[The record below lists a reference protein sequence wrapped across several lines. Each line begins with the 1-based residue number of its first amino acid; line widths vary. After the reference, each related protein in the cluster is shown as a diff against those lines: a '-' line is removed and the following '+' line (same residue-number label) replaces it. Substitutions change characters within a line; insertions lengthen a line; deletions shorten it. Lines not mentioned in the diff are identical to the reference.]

1 LAAQL
6 ATQLAA
12 GLAAKTTTDLLELN
26 DGPIPRLLQ
35 RSLAIG
41 LERARV
47 QGQKWRAPAH
57 LFSNPLPVALFI

>member
-47 QGQKWRAPAH
+47 QGQNWRATAH